1 LENKR
6 GRKTN
11 MTQTIKGDLIL
22 TEDTIIK
29 SNLVVEGDIR
39 GY

>member
-1 LENKR
+1 
-6 GRKTN
+6 